1 MKRITALLLAVL
13 CILPLAACNRTD
25 DNNGDPRIGEDSVK
39 TYNDTEWLNED
50 PYISDLDTKDFDV
63 QYIRAGIKAENYI
76 YPAVRIFRT
85 EEELKDYLTN
95 ETHMGENLLNA
106 CEKYDDEYF
115 ENRMLVAVLL
125 EEGSGSIRHE
135 VERIGVDS
143 GDLWV
148 EIKSIVPEVG
158 TCDMAWWHVLI
169 EPEAGVEVESEED
182 IVVFLDG
189 RNATEKHT
197 IASHSKG
204 YANISV
210 TLKDGWEY
218 DIVDETDTNEF
229 AINIYPAGQSQNK
242 IRIAYF
248 NGFGV
253 CGTGLEQETIMLGRY
268 EAWMGTYDNNTVW
281 DFISLQGLPGDY
293 AILNEGGEKWWS
305 EYGEDAMQILATL
318 KVADGYITSSDAIK
332 IARDKL
338 QTEYDEVTTSYNAKD
353 GIWTVSMSRREK
365 ENLYHMTV
373 TVDIYGNIQEMYNP
387 DEIICAEKPVIYL
400 YPTEETEVTVKLK
413 LDGELTCTYP
423 AYHNGWTVTAHPDGK
438 LIDENG
444 REYYCLYWEGE
455 THARYDFSRGF
466 CVKGEDTAMFL
477 ENVLAMIGLTE
488 REANEFIIYW
498 LPQME
503 RNAYNLISFQ
513 ANAYTDSAEL
523 NITPAPDSLLR
534 VFMAWKPLDTAV
546 DIEPQKFAGFE
557 RSGFSVVEW
566 GGAKVK

>member
-1 MKRITALLLAVL
+1 MKRITALILAVL

-25 DNNGDPRIGEDSVK
+25 DSNGDHRIGEDSVK
-39 TYNDTEWLNED
+39 TYNDTEWLDED

-63 QYIRAGIKAENYI
+63 QYIRAGIKSENYI
-76 YPAVRIFRT
+76 YPAARIFRT
-85 EEELKDYLTN
+85 EEELKDYLEN
-95 ETHMGENLLNA
+95 ETYQSEDLLNA
-106 CEKYDDEYF
+106 CEKYDTEYF
-115 ENRMLVAVLL
+115 KERILVAVLL

-143 GDLWV
+143 GDLWI

-169 EPEAGVEVESEED
+169 EPEAGVEIESEED

-204 YANISV
+204 FANISV

-218 DIVDETDTNEF
+218 EVVDEPDSVEF
-229 AINIYPAGQSQNK
+229 SINIYPAGQSQNK

-253 CGTGLEQETIMLGRY
+253 CGTGLEQEPIMLGRY

-318 KVADGYITSSDAIK
+318 KVADGFINSSDAIR

-338 QTEYDEVTTSYNAKD
+338 LTEYDEVTTSFNIQK
-353 GIWTVSMSRREK
+353 GIWTVYMSRRERL
-365 ENLYHMTV
+365 NLYGMTV
-373 TVDIYGNIQEMYNP
+373 TMDAYGNIEEMYNP
-387 DEIICAEKPVIYL
+387 DEIVCAEKPVIYL
-400 YPTEETEVTVKLK
+400 YPTEETEVNVKLNVN
-413 LDGELTCTYP
+413 GNLTCTYP
-423 AYHNGWTVTAHPDGK
+423 AYNNGWTMTAAPDGT
-438 LIDENG
+438 LTDENG
-444 REYYCLYWEGE
+444 RKYYCLYWEGE
-455 THARYDFSRGF
+455 THAQYDFSRGF
-466 CVKGEDTAMFL
+466 CVKGEDTAAFL
-477 ENVLAMIGLTE
+477 ENVLAQISLTE

-498 LPQME
+498 LPLME
-503 RNAYNLISFQ
+503 QNPYNLIAFQ
-513 ANAYTDSAEL
+513 ADAYTNSAEL

-546 DIEPQKFAGFE
+546 DIEPQEFAGFE
-557 RSGFSVVEW
+557 RSGFTVVEW
-566 GGAKVK
+566 GGAKV